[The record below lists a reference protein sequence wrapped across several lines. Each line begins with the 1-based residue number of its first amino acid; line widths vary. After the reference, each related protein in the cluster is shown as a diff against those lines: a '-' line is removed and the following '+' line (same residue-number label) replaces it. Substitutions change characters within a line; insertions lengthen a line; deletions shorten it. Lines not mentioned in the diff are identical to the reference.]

1 MKIMVSACLTG
12 ENCKYN
18 GGNNRNERVL
28 QLMKENKVIAVCPE
42 QMGGLPTPR
51 VPSEIREGVV
61 TAKDGRIVD
70 AQFRAGAAKCL
81 EIAKREKPDLIV
93 LQSRSPSCG
102 VNQRYD
108 GTFTGT
114 ITDGAG
120 VTAQLL
126 MENGFRCMDV
136 EDLVQ
141 VREGVLIRKLRTEE
155 KDLLKDFLYE
165 AIFIPDGVEPPAR
178 DIVERPE
185 LKVYYECFGSGTA
198 DYCLV
203 AEAEGQV
210 VGAVWTRIMD
220 DYGHVDDETPSFA
233 ISLIPEYRGRGIG
246 TEMMKEMLSLLKG
259 RGYKQ
264 ASLAVQK
271 ANYAVRMYEN
281 VGFDVADENAEEFIM
296 VCRL

>member
-70 AQFRAGAAKCL
+70 EQFRAGAAKCL

-141 VREGVLIRKLRTEE
+141 VCEGILIRKLRTEE

-165 AIFIPDGVEPPAR
+165 AIFIPEGVEPPAR

-185 LKVYYECFGSGTA
+185 LKIYYECFGSGTA

-233 ISLIPEYRGRGIG
+233 ISLIPKYRGRGIG

-259 RGYKQ
+259 QGYKQ

>member
-141 VREGVLIRKLRTEE
+141 VHEGVLIRKLRTEE

-165 AIFIPDGVEPPAR
+165 AIFIPDRVEPPAR
-178 DIVERPE
+178 DILERPE

-233 ISLIPEYRGRGIG
+233 ISLIPAYRGRGIG